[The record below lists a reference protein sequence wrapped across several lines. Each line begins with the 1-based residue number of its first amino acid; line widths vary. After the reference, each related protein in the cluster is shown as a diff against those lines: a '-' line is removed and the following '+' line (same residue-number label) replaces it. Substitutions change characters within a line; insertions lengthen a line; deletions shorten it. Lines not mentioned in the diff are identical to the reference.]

1 MNRNRKI
8 VMGLVAGLLLTL
20 SLGCRVTMSFD
31 SVEVGE
37 LQYASKRVELEDAGE
52 VRVDVRFSAGELRI
66 AGGTEPGTLLDADF
80 TYNVENWEPLVEY
93 NGERL
98 VVRQPSSQ
106 KIPVGDRVRYEWDL
120 LLNEGVPLDLRIDFG
135 AGQANLDLSA
145 LSLTDF
151 DLTMGAGDVDIDLE
165 GNRTLEQLE
174 LDMAAG
180 DMTVDLRGDWEHDV
194 DVTIQGGV
202 GQMTLRLP
210 EDQGVRVEV
219 SKGLGNVDAGG
230 FNRDGNTYTNDAYA
244 DSETTLYVIIQA
256 GMGQINLDLD

>member
-1 MNRNRKI
+1 MHWNRKTVI
-8 VMGLVAGLLLTL
+8 LLVVGALLFL
-20 SLGCRVTMSFD
+20 SLGCRVSMSFD

-37 LQYASKRVELEDAGE
+37 LQYASKSVELGDAEE

-66 AGGTEPGTLLDADF
+66 EGGTEPGTLLDANF
-80 TYNVENWEPLVEY
+80 SYNVEDWEPLVEY
-93 NGERL
+93 DGERL

-106 KIPVGDRVRYEWDL
+106 EIPVGDQVRYEWDL
-120 LLNEGVPLDLRIDFG
+120 LLNEEVPLDLRIDFG
-135 AGQANLDLSA
+135 AGQANLDLSELA
-145 LSLTDF
+145 VTDF
-151 DLTMGAGDVDIDLE
+151 DLTMGAGDVEIDLE
-165 GNRTLEQLE
+165 ENQSLEDLE

-180 DMTVDLRGDWEHDV
+180 DMTLDLRGAWEHDV

-230 FNRDGNTYTNDAYA
+230 FNRDGNTYTNDAYE
-244 DSETTLYVIIQA
+244 DSETTLYIIIQA
-256 GMGQINLDLD
+256 GMGQINLDLN